1 MQKLKNVWNWLVLS
15 SANANKIS
23 LTVKGVLMS
32 ILPVLLYVMPMF
44 NIQTSHDQLAS
55 VVNDIGTIIVVF
67 GGAVSAGVTVY
78 GLLRKIGT
86 TLTGNN
92 DVINNL

>member
-1 MQKLKNVWNWLVLS
+1 MQTIKKIWKWVVLS
-15 SANANKIS
+15 SADANKLS

-32 ILPVLLYVMPMF
+32 ILPVLLYLMPIF
-44 NIQTSHDQLAS
+44 NIQTSHDTLAT
-55 VVNDIGTIIVVF
+55 VINDIGTFIVVF
-67 GGAVSAGVTVY
+67 GGAISAGVTAY